1 MLRSFEYAARH
12 MLVLSDTPPSPQ
24 LVYRADEWALR
35 NRDAFCDGY
44 TVALGVDPR
53 DDPALLRA
61 FEADKIVYEV
71 MYEARH
77 RPNWLPIP
85 LTGAH
90 RLGEM

>member
-1 MLRSFEYAARH
+1 
-12 MLVLSDTPPSPQ
+12 MLVLSDTPVSPQ
-24 LVYRADEWALR
+24 LEYRADEWALR

-44 TVALGVDPR
+44 AGGLGIDPR
-53 DDPALLRA
+53 DDPTLLRA

-85 LTGAH
+85 LAGAR